1 LSKSLLKIGTI
12 MISAVILS
20 GGKAERMGGEK
31 SFRTF
36 GDKYLIE
43 NVADILNNLKIPF
56 VTVFKN
62 PMFLIDPSTELE
74 KQIYFYNKY
83 KQTITWD
90 MIPEMGPLVG
100 MLSGMINSDSF
111 WVLLV
116 PCDMPFITEESI
128 ENLIDYIKLAESKNC
143 NAIVPKHKN
152 GFIEPLFA
160 LYHRSTIN
168 ALQKIVLETNE
179 KKCSY
184 PIRRLI
190 DEVNPLYID
199 VSEIDATG
207 NVFLNINTIEE
218 LNNMF

>member
-1 LSKSLLKIGTI
+1 

-20 GGKAERMGGEK
+20 GGKAERMNGEK

-36 GDKYLIE
+36 GNKYLIE
-43 NVADILNNLKIPF
+43 NIADILNSLKIPF
-56 VTVFKN
+56 TTVFKN
-62 PMFLIDPSTELE
+62 PVFLKDSSSEIE
-74 KQIYFYNKY
+74 KQVYFYKKY
-83 KQTITWD
+83 NQAITWD

-100 MLSGMINSDSF
+100 MLSGMINCDSS

-116 PCDMPFITEESI
+116 PCDMPFITEKSI
-128 ENLIDYIKLAESKNC
+128 ENLINCIPIAEYKNC
-143 NAIVPKHKN
+143 NAIVPKHEN
-152 GFIEPLFA
+152 GFIEPIFA

-168 ALQKIVLETNE
+168 ALQKIVLETKE

-190 DEVNPLYID
+190 DEINPLFMNISKID
-199 VSEIDATG
+199 PTG

-218 LNNMF
+218 LNSNIF

>member
-1 LSKSLLKIGTI
+1 

-43 NVADILNNLKIPF
+43 NIADILNNLKIPF

-62 PMFLIDPSTELE
+62 PRFLKDPESEME

-90 MIPEMGPLVG
+90 VIPEMGPLVG
-100 MLSGMINSDSF
+100 MLSGMINCDSP
-111 WVLLV
+111 WVLVV

-128 ENLIDYIKLAESKNC
+128 ENLIDYIKIAESKKC

-152 GFIEPLFA
+152 GFIEPLFS
-160 LYHRSTIN
+160 LYHVSSIDT
-168 ALQKIVLETNE
+168 LQKIVAETNE

-190 DEVNPLYID
+190 DEINPLYVD
-199 VSEIDATG
+199 VMKIDATG
-207 NVFLNINTIEE
+207 NVFLNINTIDE